1 MRITLSECPNTSF
14 KIRSLLK
21 NQLEGKVI
29 TKKLAW
35 NPKHDN
41 SSAHAQHIYLKLIL
55 KLK

>member
-29 TKKLAW
+29 IKKTSLVRTL
-35 NPKHDN
+35 NMTTRVLMLN
-41 SSAHAQHIYLKLIL
+41 IFI
-55 KLK
+55 